1 MFLVIHH
8 SVWVNYDHVL
18 QKSIVV
24 DNYRSSVDCGGGGV
38 GGVSATVYM
47 QSCSCAH
54 WSGCEH
60 S

>member
-1 MFLVIHH
+1 MFLVTPRN
-8 SVWVNYDHVL
+8 VWVNCDHVL

-24 DNYRSSVDCGGGGV
+24 DNYRSSVDCGGGG
-38 GGVSATVYM
+38 GVSATVYM

>member
-1 MFLVIHH
+1 M
-8 SVWVNYDHVL
+8 WVNCDHVL

-24 DNYRSSVDCGGGGV
+24 DNYRLSVDCGGGGG

>member
-8 SVWVNYDHVL
+8 IVWVNYDHVL
-18 QKSIVV
+18 QKSVV
-24 DNYRSSVDCGGGGV
+24 VENYRLSVDCGG